1 MKYPILQETIMKAI
15 ITVGIGVVEILLV
28 SGQALTVVFTKK
40 MKEVVC
46 VEWPQFK
53 YLHPENG

>member
-28 SGQALTVVFTKK
+28 SVQALTVAFTKK
-40 MKEVVC
+40 MKEV